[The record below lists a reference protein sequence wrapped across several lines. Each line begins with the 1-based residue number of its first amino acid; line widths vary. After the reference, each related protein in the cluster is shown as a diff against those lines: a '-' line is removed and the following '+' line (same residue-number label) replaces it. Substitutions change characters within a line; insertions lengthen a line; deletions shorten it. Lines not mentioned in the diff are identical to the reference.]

1 MTTFL
6 PKDNLQ
12 NYNGWTLPP
21 YCNHFHSSIG
31 KNMSNSYQNKCDRD
45 VFKSTPNKNVAI
57 DIGGNVGLMA
67 RRYAG
72 VFNQVHTF
80 EPVLENCSCLFYN
93 TEDLDNVTVHH
104 LGLGEEEKQEEI
116 FLPKSINTCG
126 SWSIVDF
133 KDNTEE
139 KRSEIIEIK
148 TLDSFNLEPD
158 FIKIDIQGYEISVL
172 KGASKTLEKF
182 KPTLLIETIS
192 AGKDISLD
200 IGKFLAQFGYK
211 QIKRHNKD
219 RIYKA

>member
-1 MTTFL
+1 M
-6 PKDNLQ
+6 
-12 NYNGWTLPP
+12 
-21 YCNHFHSSIG
+21 
-31 KNMSNSYQNKCDRD
+31 
-45 VFKSTPNKNVAI
+45 
-57 DIGGNVGLMA
+57 
-67 RRYAG
+67 
-72 VFNQVHTF
+72 
-80 EPVLENCSCLFYN
+80 
-93 TEDLDNVTVHH
+93 
-104 LGLGEEEKQEEI
+104 EKQEEI
-116 FLPKSINTCG
+116 FLPKSINRCG